1 MLVTGGWDG
10 VSKGLDS
17 TEILHTDDAGV
28 HFFFQLSSLGLRL
41 NSKLKICYFFRL
53 ETHFWVT
60 SSGPLGAKS
69 GQSGP
74 GAPHIW

>member
-28 HFFFQLSSLGLRL
+28 QFFFGQIL
-41 NSKLKICYFFRL
+41 NPELKMCSFLRL
-53 ETHFWVT
+53 ETHCWVT
-60 SSGPLGAKS
+60 SPGPLGAES